1 MPQTERERSR
11 EQGDANE
18 GWSEEETERVQQFGA
33 VFYITVAISALFVLA
48 GVFFTEPFGS
58 ALATVVGYIT
68 DYLGWLYM
76 LMTSFFLGFAVWLAL
91 SRYGKIRLGKPDEKP
106 EFGRFAWFAMLF
118 QAGMGIGLVFW
129 AVSEPVTHY
138 TDPPLGLARPETPD
152 AASLALQTAFFHWGL
167 HPWAI
172 YAVVGLA
179 VAYFSYRRGMTSLQI
194 STVFRPLI
202 GDRVDGPIGKA
213 IDVIAIVATLFGVAV
228 SLGLGTL
235 QIDAGLGEAF
245 GLPNGI
251 ALQLIIIAV
260 TAVAYM
266 LSASTPINKGVNIL
280 SQTSMYMAFALLVY
294 FIIVGPTL
302 LQLNAF
308 TQETGVY
315 LANLIPQSFNMAA
328 FEPQEATWLADWTI
342 FFWATWI
349 AWAPYVGVFIA
360 RISRGRTIREFILG
374 VMIAPTVFSMVW
386 FSVFG
391 AAGIQADNQTNGAIS
406 SAAGTSEALG
416 LFAYLEQN
424 PLYLITSLAMIFL
437 VWIFFVAGADA
448 GTIVLGSMSAGGV
461 MNPNRLIKLT
471 WGAIMG
477 ALAAILLLAGGL
489 DALQNGA
496 ILAATPFAILMCL
509 MCWCLYKTI
518 RRDYR
523 EEREQIREIMA
534 HDQNVE
540 KQQMQELLRRH
551 EAGEPVGQVS
561 DSSNGGLGKD

>member
-1 MPQTERERSR
+1 MADTRTEG
-11 EQGDANE
+11 EQPRRDGPRPEDGQA
-18 GWSEEETERVQQFGA
+18 QQFGA

-48 GVFFTEPFGS
+48 GVFFTEPFGN
-58 ALATVVGYIT
+58 ALATVVGWIT
-68 DYLGWLYM
+68 EGLGWLYM
-76 LMTSFFLGFAVWLAL
+76 LMTSFFLGFAIWLAL
-91 SRYGKIRLGKPDEKP
+91 SRYGKIRLGRPDDKP
-106 EFGRFAWFAMLF
+106 EFGYFAWFAMLF

-129 AVSEPVTHY
+129 SVSEPVTHY
-138 TDPPLGLARPETPD
+138 ADPPLGLAEPETAG
-152 AASLALQTAFFHWGL
+152 AASLALQTAFLHWGL

-202 GDRVDGPIGKA
+202 GDRVNGPLGKA

-245 GLPNGI
+245 GLPSGI
-251 ALQLIIIAV
+251 GLQMGIIAV

-280 SQTSMYMAFALLVY
+280 SQTSMYLAFFLLVY
-294 FIIVGPTL
+294 FLVVGPTL
-302 LQLNAF
+302 LQLNTF
-308 TQETGVY
+308 TQETGGY
-315 LANLIPQSFNMAA
+315 LANLVPRSFEMAA

-349 AWAPYVGVFIA
+349 AWAPYVGVFVA

-374 VMIAPTVFSMVW
+374 VMIAPTIFSMLW

-391 AAGIQADNQTNGAIS
+391 AAGVQADNQTNGAIS
-406 SAAGTSEALG
+406 SAAGNSEALG
-416 LFAYLEQN
+416 LFAFLEQS
-424 PLYLITSLAMIFL
+424 PLFLLTSVSMIFL

-448 GTIVLGSMSAGGV
+448 GTIVLGSMSSGGV
-461 MNPNRLIKLT
+461 LNPKRRIKLI

-477 ALAAILLLAGGL
+477 ALAAILLLAGGGGL

-509 MCWCLYKTI
+509 MCWCLYKTL
-518 RRDYR
+518 RSDYR
-523 EEREQIREIMA
+523 DEREQMRQIMA

-540 KQQMQELLRRH
+540 KSQMQEIMRRH
-551 EAGEPVGQVS
+551 EAGEPVGRQAG
-561 DSSNGGLGKD
+561 DREG

>member
-1 MPQTERERSR
+1 MSQTERERSR

-18 GWSEEETERVQQFGA
+18 NGSEDKAGSVQQFGA
-33 VFYITVAISALFVLA
+33 VFYVAVAISAVFVLA
-48 GVFFTEPFGS
+48 GVFFTDPFGT

-91 SRYGKIRLGKPDEKP
+91 SRYGKIRLGKPDDKP

-138 TDPPLGLARPETPD
+138 TDPPLGQARPETAD

-179 VAYFSYRRGMTSLQI
+179 VAYFSYRRGMTNLQI

-202 GDRVDGPIGKA
+202 GDRVDGPIGKT

-245 GLPNGI
+245 GLPSGI
-251 ALQLIIIAV
+251 ALQLIVIAV

-280 SQTSMYMAFALLVY
+280 SQTSMYIAFALLVY

-315 LANLIPQSFNMAA
+315 LANLVPQSFNMAA
-328 FEPQEATWLADWTI
+328 FEPQKATWLADWTI

-374 VMIAPTVFSMVW
+374 VMIAPTIFSMVW

-391 AAGIQADNQTNGAIS
+391 AAGIQADNQTDGAIS

-424 PLYLITSLAMIFL
+424 PLFLLTATLMIFL

-461 MNPNRLIKLT
+461 MNPSRLIKLT

-523 EEREQIREIMA
+523 EEREQVREIMA

-540 KQQMQELLRRH
+540 KQQMQEILRRH
-551 EAGEPVGQVS
+551 EAGEPVGRTAS
-561 DSSNGGLGKD
+561 NSSK

>member
-1 MPQTERERSR
+1 MSQAEQERMRGQEDASG
-11 EQGDANE
+11 QGPGD
-18 GWSEEETERVQQFGA
+18 ERVQQFGS
-33 VFYITVAISALFVLA
+33 VFYITVAISAAFVLA
-48 GVFFTEPFGS
+48 GVFFTDPFGS

-91 SRYGKIRLGKPDEKP
+91 SRYGKIRLGKPDDKP

-138 TDPPLGLARPETPD
+138 TDPPLGLAGPETPG

-235 QIDAGLGEAF
+235 QIDAGLGEVF
-245 GLPNGI
+245 GLPSGI
-251 ALQLIIIAV
+251 ALQLTVIAI

-280 SQTSMYMAFALLVY
+280 SQTSMYIAFALLVY

-360 RISRGRTIREFILG
+360 RISKGRTIREFILG
-374 VMIAPTVFSMVW
+374 VMIAPTIFSMVW

-424 PLYLITSLAMIFL
+424 PLYLFTSVAMIFL

-461 MNPNRLIKLT
+461 MDPNRVIKLT

-477 ALAAILLLAGGL
+477 ALAAILLLTGGL

-523 EEREQIREIMA
+523 EEREQVREIMA

-540 KQQMQELLRRH
+540 KQQMEEILRRH
-551 EAGEPVGQVS
+551 EAGEPVGQAMP
-561 DSSNGGLGKD
+561 DASSGGSGKD

>member
-1 MPQTERERSR
+1 
-11 EQGDANE
+11 
-18 GWSEEETERVQQFGA
+18 
-33 VFYITVAISALFVLA
+33 
-48 GVFFTEPFGS
+48 
-58 ALATVVGYIT
+58 
-68 DYLGWLYM
+68 
-76 LMTSFFLGFAVWLAL
+76 
-91 SRYGKIRLGKPDEKP
+91 
-106 EFGRFAWFAMLF
+106 
-118 QAGMGIGLVFW
+118 VFW

-138 TDPPLGLARPETPD
+138 ADPPLGLARPETPD

-179 VAYFSYRRGMTSLQI
+179 VAYFSYRRGMTNLQV
-194 STVFRPLI
+194 STVFRPLL
-202 GDRVDGPIGKA
+202 GDLVDGPVGKA

-235 QIDAGLGEAF
+235 QIDAGLSEAF
-245 GLPNGI
+245 GLPSGI
-251 ALQLIIIAV
+251 ALQLIVIAI
-260 TAVAYM
+260 TAIAYM
-266 LSASTPINKGVNIL
+266 FSASTPINKGVNIL
-280 SQTSMYMAFALLVY
+280 SQTSMYVAFALLAY
-294 FIIVGPTL
+294 FIVVGPTL

-315 LANLIPQSFNMAA
+315 LANLVPQSFNMAA

-374 VMIAPTVFSMVW
+374 VMIAPTIFSM
-386 FSVFG
+386 
-391 AAGIQADNQTNGAIS
+391 ILTNGAIS

-416 LFAYLEQN
+416 LFAYLQQN
-424 PLYLITSLAMIFL
+424 PLFLVTSVLMIFL

-461 MNPNRLIKLT
+461 MNPKRLIKLT

-477 ALAAILLLAGGL
+477 ALAAILLLTGGL

-523 EEREQIREIMA
+523 EEREQVREIMA

-540 KQQMQELLRRH
+540 KRQMQEIMRRH
-551 EAGEPVGQVS
+551 EAGEPVGPAT
-561 DSSNGGLGKD
+561 SNSRK

>member
-1 MPQTERERSR
+1 MSQAEQERSQEQR
-11 EQGDANE
+11 EA
-18 GWSEEETERVQQFGA
+18 SESGPEAEQVQQFGA

-48 GVFFTEPFGS
+48 GVFFTEPFGA
-58 ALATVVGYIT
+58 ALATVVGWIT

-76 LMTSFFLGFAVWLAL
+76 LMTSFFLGFAIWLAL
-91 SRYGKIRLGKPDEKP
+91 SRYGKIRLGQPDDKP

-138 TDPPLGLARPETPD
+138 TDPPLGLAKPETPE

-179 VAYFSYRRGMTSLQI
+179 VAYFSYRRGMTNLQV

-202 GDRVDGPIGKA
+202 GDRVDGSMGKA
-213 IDVIAIVATLFGVAV
+213 IDVIAILATLFGVAV

-245 GLPNGI
+245 GLPRGI

-260 TAVAYM
+260 TAGAYM

-280 SQTSMYMAFALLVY
+280 SQTSMYVAFVLLVY
-294 FIIVGPTL
+294 FVIVGPTL
-302 LQLNAF
+302 LQLNSF
-308 TQETGVY
+308 TQETGGY
-315 LANLIPQSFNMAA
+315 LANLVPRSFDMAA
-328 FEPQEATWLADWTI
+328 FEPQEGTWLADWTI

-374 VMIAPTVFSMVW
+374 VMIAPTIFSMIW

-391 AAGIQADNQTNGAIS
+391 AAAIQADNQTNGAIS
-406 SAAGTSEALG
+406 SAAGSSEALG
-416 LFAYLEQN
+416 LFTYLQQN
-424 PLYLITSLAMIFL
+424 PLFLLTSISMIFL

-461 MNPNRLIKLT
+461 LNPKRLIKLT

-477 ALAAILLLAGGL
+477 ALAAILLLVGGL

-509 MCWCLYKTI
+509 MCWCLYKTL
-518 RRDYR
+518 RHDYR
-523 EEREQIREIMA
+523 EERRQVQEIMA

-540 KQQMQELLRRH
+540 KQQMQEIMRRH
-551 EAGEPVGQVS
+551 EAGEPVGPTAS
-561 DSSNGGLGKD
+561 NSSK

>member
-1 MPQTERERSR
+1 MSQAEQERSQKQQ
-11 EQGDANE
+11 EA
-18 GWSEEETERVQQFGA
+18 SEPEAKAGQVQQFGV
-33 VFYITVAISALFVLA
+33 VFYVTVAISAAFVLA

-76 LMTSFFLGFAVWLAL
+76 LMTAFFLAFAVWLAL
-91 SRYGKIRLGKPDEKP
+91 SRYGKIRLGQSDDRP
-106 EFGRFAWFAMLF
+106 EFGHFAWFAMLF

-129 AVSEPVTHY
+129 AVSEPLTHY
-138 TDPPLGLARPETPD
+138 VDPPLGQAKPETAD
-152 AASLALQTAFFHWGL
+152 AATLALQTAFFHWCL

-179 VAYFSYRRGMTSLQI
+179 VAYFSYRRGMTNLNI
-194 STVFRPLI
+194 STVFRPLL

-213 IDVIAIVATLFGVAV
+213 IDVVSIIATLFGVAV

-235 QIDAGLGEAF
+235 QIDAGLGKAF

-251 ALQLIIIAV
+251 VLQMIVIGV

-280 SQTSMYMAFALLVY
+280 SQASMYLAFVLLVY
-294 FIIVGPTL
+294 FVIVGPTV

-315 LANLIPQSFNMAA
+315 LANLVPQSFNMAA
-328 FEPQEATWLADWTI
+328 FEPKETAWLGDWTI

-360 RISRGRTIREFILG
+360 RISKGRTIREFILG
-374 VMIAPTVFSMVW
+374 VMIAPSIFSMIW

-391 AAGIQADNQTNGAIS
+391 AAGIQIDQQTGGAIS
-406 SAAGTSEALG
+406 KAAGSSEALG
-416 LFAYLEQN
+416 LFEFLGHF
-424 PLYLITSLAMIFL
+424 PLTLVTSLAMIFL

-461 MNPNRLIKLT
+461 LDPKRAIKLT
-471 WGAIMG
+471 WGVIMG
-477 ALAAILLLAGGL
+477 AIAAILLLSGGL

-509 MCWCLYKTI
+509 MCWCLYKTLQ
-518 RRDYR
+518 RDYR
-523 EEREQIREIMA
+523 EERQQVQEIMA

-540 KQQMQELLRRH
+540 KKQMQEIMRRH
-551 EAGEPVGQVS
+551 EAGEPVGPTPS
-561 DSSNGGLGKD
+561 NSSK

>member
-1 MPQTERERSR
+1 MADTRTEG
-11 EQGDANE
+11 EQPRGNGPRPEDGQA
-18 GWSEEETERVQQFGA
+18 QQFGT
-33 VFYITVAISALFVLA
+33 VFYVTVAISALFVLA
-48 GVFFTEPFGS
+48 GVFFTEPFGN
-58 ALATVVGYIT
+58 ALATVVGWIT
-68 DYLGWLYM
+68 EGLGWMYM
-76 LMTSFFLGFAVWLAL
+76 LMTSFFLGFAIWLAL
-91 SRYGKIRLGKPDEKP
+91 SRYGKIRLGRPDDKP
-106 EFGRFAWFAMLF
+106 EFGYFAWFAMLF

-129 AVSEPVTHY
+129 SVSEPVTHY
-138 TDPPLGLARPETPD
+138 ADPPLGMAEPETAG

-202 GDRVDGPIGKA
+202 GDRVDGPLGKT
-213 IDVIAIVATLFGVAV
+213 IDVIAILATLFGVAV

-245 GLPNGI
+245 GLPSGI
-251 ALQLIIIAV
+251 GLQMAIIAV

-280 SQTSMYMAFALLVY
+280 SQTSMYLAFVLLVY
-294 FIIVGPTL
+294 FLVVGPTL
-302 LQLNAF
+302 LQLNTF
-308 TQETGVY
+308 TQETGGY
-315 LANLIPQSFNMAA
+315 LANLIPRSFEMAA
-328 FEPQEATWLADWTI
+328 FEPQEATWLGDWTI

-349 AWAPYVGVFIA
+349 AWAPYVGVFVA

-374 VMIAPTVFSMVW
+374 VMIAPTIFSMIW

-391 AAGIQADNQTNGAIS
+391 AAGIRADNQTNGAIS
-406 SAAGTSEALG
+406 SAAGNSEALG
-416 LFAYLEQN
+416 LFAFLEQS
-424 PLYLITSLAMIFL
+424 PLFLLTSISMIFL

-448 GTIVLGSMSAGGV
+448 GTIVLGSMSSGGA
-461 MNPNRLIKLT
+461 PDPKRRIKLT
-471 WGAIMG
+471 WGVIMG
-477 ALAAILLLAGGL
+477 ALAAILLLVGGL

-509 MCWCLYKTI
+509 MCWCLYKTL
-518 RRDYR
+518 RSDYR
-523 EEREQIREIMA
+523 DEREQIRQIMA

-540 KQQMQELLRRH
+540 KSQMQEIMRRH
-551 EAGEPVGQVS
+551 EAGEPLGRQVR
-561 DSSNGGLGKD
+561 DRGR

>member
-1 MPQTERERSR
+1 MSQAEQERSQEQR
-11 EQGDANE
+11 EASD
-18 GWSEEETERVQQFGA
+18 SEAEQAQQFGT
-33 VFYITVAISALFVLA
+33 VFYITVAISAAFVLA

-58 ALATVVGYIT
+58 ALATVVGWIT
-68 DYLGWLYM
+68 SGLGWLYM
-76 LMTSFFLGFAVWLAL
+76 LMTSFFLGFAIWLAL
-91 SRYGKIRLGKPDEKP
+91 SRYGKIRLGQPDDRP
-106 EFGRFAWFAMLF
+106 EFRRFAWFAMLF

-129 AVSEPVTHY
+129 SVSEPVTHY
-138 TDPPLGLARPETPD
+138 ADPPLGMAKPETPE

-167 HPWAI
+167 HPWSI

-179 VAYFSYRRGMTSLQI
+179 VAYFTYRRGMTNLQV

-245 GLPNGI
+245 GLPSGI
-251 ALQLIIIAV
+251 GLQLIIIAI
-260 TAVAYM
+260 TAIAYM

-280 SQTSMYMAFALLVY
+280 SQTSMYVAFFLLVY
-294 FIIVGPTL
+294 FVIVGPTL

-360 RISRGRTIREFILG
+360 RISKGRTIREFILG
-374 VMIAPTVFSMVW
+374 VMIAPTIFSMIW

-424 PLYLITSLAMIFL
+424 PLFLLTSISMIFL

-461 MNPNRLIKLT
+461 LNPKRLIKLT

-509 MCWCLYKTI
+509 MCWCLYKTL

-523 EEREQIREIMA
+523 EERQLVQEVMA

-540 KQQMQELLRRH
+540 KQQMEEIMHRH
-551 EAGEPVGQVS
+551 EAGEPVGQAVS
-561 DSSNGGLGKD
+561 DSSNGASRKG

>member
-1 MPQTERERSR
+1 MSQAEQERSQ
-11 EQGDANE
+11 EQRVKLEAED
-18 GWSEEETERVQQFGA
+18 ERVQQFGA
-33 VFYITVAISALFVLA
+33 VFYITVAISAVFVFA
-48 GVFFTEPFGS
+48 GVFFTDPFGS

-68 DYLGWLYM
+68 DYLGWMYM
-76 LMTSFFLGFAVWLAL
+76 LMTSFFLGFAIWLAL
-91 SRYGKIRLGKPDEKP
+91 SRYGKIRLGRPDDKP

-138 TDPPLGLARPETPD
+138 ADPPLGLARPETPD

-179 VAYFSYRRGMTSLQI
+179 VAYFSYRRGMTNLQV
-194 STVFRPLI
+194 STVFRPLL
-202 GDRVDGPIGKA
+202 GDLVDGPVGKA

-235 QIDAGLGEAF
+235 QIDAGLSEAF
-245 GLPNGI
+245 GLPSGI
-251 ALQLIIIAV
+251 ALQLIVIAI
-260 TAVAYM
+260 TAIAYM

-280 SQTSMYMAFALLVY
+280 SQTSMYVAFALLAY
-294 FIIVGPTL
+294 FIVVGPTL

-315 LANLIPQSFNMAA
+315 LANLVPQSFNMAA

-374 VMIAPTVFSMVW
+374 VMIAPTIFSMIW

-391 AAGIQADNQTNGAIS
+391 SAGIQADNQTNGAIS

-416 LFAYLEQN
+416 LFAYLQQN
-424 PLYLITSLAMIFL
+424 PLFLVTSVLMIFL

-461 MNPNRLIKLT
+461 MNPKRLIKLT

-477 ALAAILLLAGGL
+477 ALAAILLTGGL

-523 EEREQIREIMA
+523 EEREQVREIMA

-540 KQQMQELLRRH
+540 KRQMQEIMRRH
-551 EAGEPVGQVS
+551 EAGEPVGPAT
-561 DSSNGGLGKD
+561 SNSRK